1 MTRRLSEP
9 NGHKKLDGER
19 LELLARIAS
28 LYYEDRLTQEDIA
41 AQTGYSRSMVS
52 RLLTEARDQNV
63 VEVKVNHPL
72 SRRRELEQAL
82 QSMLGLKTVRVLERG
97 TLSYT
102 QMLRRLGAMAAR
114 WVEELVHDSL
124 TIGVSW
130 GSAIGEMVAALRQGS
145 YSNLQIVT
153 MLGSLSTPDPE
164 IDGPEQAR
172 RLARTLG
179 GRYSTLPTPLLVD
192 SEITRN
198 ALMNDPKVQ
207 RITSQFR
214 DIELALVGVGTVEAE
229 RASLLRAGYLTEPQ
243 LDELHQSG
251 AVGDVCA
258 VHFDLQGRPIDTPL
272 TRRIVG
278 IGPDQLKLIP
288 MKLGIAGGQ
297 YKAEA
302 IVGASR
308 AGFINMLA
316 TDEVAATK
324 ALEVMVNK

>member
-1 MTRRLSEP
+1 
-9 NGHKKLDGER
+9 
-19 LELLARIAS
+19 
-28 LYYEDRLTQEDIA
+28 
-41 AQTGYSRSMVS
+41 
-52 RLLTEARDQNV
+52 
-63 VEVKVNHPL
+63 
-72 SRRRELEQAL
+72 
-82 QSMLGLKTVRVLERG
+82 
-97 TLSYT
+97 
-102 QMLRRLGAMAAR
+102 
-114 WVEELVHDSL
+114 
-124 TIGVSW
+124 
-130 GSAIGEMVAALRQGS
+130 
-145 YSNLQIVT
+145 
-153 MLGSLSTPDPE
+153 
-164 IDGPEQAR
+164 
-172 RLARTLG
+172 
-179 GRYSTLPTPLLVD
+179 
-192 SEITRN
+192 
-198 ALMNDPKVQ
+198 
-207 RITSQFR
+207 
-214 DIELALVGVGTVEAE
+214 VGVGTVEAE